1 MKNFVKPTLA
11 AFVSL
16 FFPKLCPGCMNPLFE
31 KEKVI
36 CFDCQMS
43 LPQTDHLWDFE
54 NVLWKKMNQ
63 LLKVER
69 AVALLKFQ
77 KNSKVQSL
85 LYHLKYKGQ
94 QEIGSFLGNWLV
106 PELKKSNVFGGVD
119 AVLPLPL
126 HSKRLKQRG
135 YNQVQLF
142 SESLAKHLQI
152 PLIDDLV
159 YRKKETRQLAKMGMS
174 ERWKE
179 IDQAFALQQNKYY
192 PAQHWL
198 LVDDI
203 ITTGATISSFRN
215 AILEA
220 CGGRISIVSL
230 ASRLS

>member
-1 MKNFVKPTLA
+1 M
-11 AFVSL
+11 
-16 FFPKLCPGCMNPLFE
+16 
-31 KEKVI
+31 
-36 CFDCQMS
+36 
-43 LPQTDHLWDFE
+43 
-54 NVLWKKMNQ
+54 
-63 LLKVER
+63 
-69 AVALLKFQ
+69 
-77 KNSKVQSL
+77 
-85 LYHLKYKGQ
+85 
-94 QEIGSFLGNWLV
+94 
-106 PELKKSNVFGGVD
+106 
-119 AVLPLPL
+119 
-126 HSKRLKQRG
+126 
-135 YNQVQLF
+135 QLF

-203 ITTGATISSFRN
+203 ITTGATISSCGN